1 MPLPSSTSPYLGQA
15 FIQVIGQAT
24 GIRQQAV
31 EALAALQ
38 AGPVNTAWIFSMI
51 DQMRDAMARFDRFK
65 NVAGLNG
72 RATAEVPG
80 YVGSMTSD
88 IAATQLAMQDCIDWI
103 VANFPKAASGE
114 ILAQT
119 LNVDGTR
126 TPRSF
131 SSIQT
136 AGFATKL
143 QALIAT
149 IAA

>member
-1 MPLPSSTSPYLGQA
+1 MPLPSSTVPYLGQA
-15 FIQVIGQAT
+15 FTQVLGQAT

-31 EALAALQ
+31 DALATLQ
-38 AGPVNTAWIFSMI
+38 AGPVNTTWIFNML
-51 DQMRDAMARFDRFK
+51 DQMRDAIGRFDRFK
-65 NVAGLNG
+65 SVVGLNG
-72 RATAEVPG
+72 RATAEVSG
-80 YVGSMTSD
+80 YAGTMTTD
-88 IAATQLAMQDCIDWI
+88 IAATQLAIQDCIDWV

-131 SSIQT
+131 SSAQT
-136 AGFATKL
+136 AGL
-143 QALIAT
+143 QTRLQTVIAT